1 MVNRL
6 KDDGDHRGWLLELSD
21 SINRNLK
28 KLRGLVKAQSAS
40 SRSSRK
46 TRHGEADDVTN
57 AVNTAWKE
65 RSKDNPVEGDK
76 EDPDLTKVRDDLT
89 KNKGFSPQD
98 ADELVSLIRDAHL
111 RVVFLEADFP
121 DPFQLFNVEMKGN
134 VTEITFNRLHPGFD
148 DLFGTV
154 ALDDPGMSN
163 LTQEEVTGEAC
174 ESGKCHEDCF
184 RWMGTIRTGGR
195 PRSRTSVAARAAGLG
210 PDGGPVS
217 RTRGRPVGHLPGGSR

>member
-1 MVNRL
+1 MVKRL

-28 KLRGLVKAQSAS
+28 KLRGLVKAQGAS
-40 SRSSRK
+40 GRSSRK

-76 EDPDLTKVRDDLT
+76 EDPDLAEFRDDLT
-89 KNKGFSPQD
+89 KNKGFSPRD

-134 VTEITFNRLHPGFD
+134 ITENHLQPTTPG
-148 DLFGTV
+148 L
-154 ALDDPGMSN
+154 
-163 LTQEEVTGEAC
+163 
-174 ESGKCHEDCF
+174 
-184 RWMGTIRTGGR
+184 RR
-195 PRSRTSVAARAAGLG
+195 PLRH
-210 PDGGPVS
+210 GGP
-217 RTRGRPVGHLPGGSR
+217 G